1 MLKDYRGQSK
11 AGCPL
16 DAQDLF
22 HQTVPNFGRLL
33 KAIQG
38 SVELADHVRV
48 SRVHKAD
55 RLSSIHCLH
64 QSVVKEGILDIELMH
79 WPGP

>member
-22 HQTVPNFGRLL
+22 HQCKPKYDIEKTIIAFMIGG
-33 KAIQG
+33 I
-38 SVELADHVRV
+38 
-48 SRVHKAD
+48 
-55 RLSSIHCLH
+55 
-64 QSVVKEGILDIELMH
+64 VVKT
-79 WPGP
+79 

>member
-22 HQTVPNFGRLL
+22 HQVL
-33 KAIQG
+33 
-38 SVELADHVRV
+38 VEMLIKIEKVIEH
-48 SRVHKAD
+48 SP
-55 RLSSIHCLH
+55 SS
-64 QSVVKEGILDIELMH
+64 EGAV
-79 WPGP
+79 G

>member
-22 HQTVPNFGRLL
+22 HQSGAVPEPAGLQL
-33 KAIQG
+33 AG
-38 SVELADHVRV
+38 GELAAPGVVVELVEALFVVDVEAVKRGSPHTDHGVP
-48 SRVHKAD
+48 A
-55 RLSSIHCLH
+55 C
-64 QSVVKEGILDIELMH
+64 G
-79 WPGP
+79 